1 MRTTKKSAKSKQ
13 VDAPSFDMMKT
24 EHGCVRVSL
33 STFKD
38 VDRVDI
44 RNYYVDR
51 KSGELLPTRKGI
63 SIPVEKVDALVKR
76 IRRIAESAQS
86 SDSE

>member
-13 VDAPSFDMMKT
+13 VEAPSFDMMKT

-33 STFKD
+33 STFKG

-76 IRRIAESAQS
+76 IRRIESAQS

>member
-13 VDAPSFDMMKT
+13 VEVPSFDMMKT

-63 SIPVEKVDALVKR
+63 SIPVEKIDALVKR